1 MSEFLFGVLLL
12 IISETIRN
20 LVIIQSEVSQKMSPI
35 PAINRQ
41 RSVKI
46 N

>member
-1 MSEFLFGVLLL
+1 MSFIFVRSFALV
-12 IISETIRN
+12 ISEMIRN
-20 LVIIQSEVSQKMSPI
+20 SVKIQSEVSQKMSPI
-35 PAINRQ
+35 PVIHRK